1 MTKTKASAA
10 SMPEPSSSRHGAP
23 AGMSSASTQTT
34 WPPALEGALQPEDEL
49 RVPVGVGDEGV
60 EAAVVP
66 AAGLPAVYQGTSTAV
81 PLWKCRA
88 V

>member
-1 MTKTKASAA
+1 MGTHEGVPRLDPRAQLLAPGGACRDVVGVDPDDVAA
-10 SMPEPSSSRHGAP
+10 
-23 AGMSSASTQTT
+23 
-34 WPPALEGALQPEDEL
+34 ALEGALQPQDEL